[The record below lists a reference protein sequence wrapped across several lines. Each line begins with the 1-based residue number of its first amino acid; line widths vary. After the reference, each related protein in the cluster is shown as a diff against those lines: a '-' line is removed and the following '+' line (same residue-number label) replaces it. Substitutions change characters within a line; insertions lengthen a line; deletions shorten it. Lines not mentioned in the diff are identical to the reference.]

1 MGLREL
7 LAGLFSGDREDEA
20 EKLIQD
26 FQTKLGYRFK
36 NESFLL
42 EALTHRS
49 YVRTVDHNT
58 RSNERL
64 EFLGDSVLGMVIAEH
79 LLLSNPKFDEGD
91 LTKCKALLV
100 NEAALAGV
108 AMESGLNRFI
118 LLSPDEERT
127 GGRERNSIM
136 SDAVEAVIGAIFLD
150 GGLNPARDFIRRIL
164 IIRENEILND
174 VSQRNFKG
182 ELLEYL
188 QARGGGPPH
197 YEVLSEEGPDHNK
210 TFTIAVYT
218 NGEMTGTGTGS
229 TKKEAEQQAAAVA
242 LERLGGAT
250 GDED

>member
-7 LAGLFSGDREDEA
+7 LDGLFSGNRGNQA
-20 EKLIQD
+20 NKLIED
-26 FQTKLGYRFK
+26 FHQKLGYRFK
-36 NESFLL
+36 NGSFLW

-79 LLLSNPKFDEGD
+79 LLLTNTNFDEGD

-100 NEAALAGV
+100 NESALAGV
-108 AMESGLNRFI
+108 ALESGLNQFI
-118 LLSPDEERT
+118 MLSSDEERT

-150 GGLNPARDFIRRIL
+150 GGLTPAREFINRIL
-164 IIRENEILND
+164 ITRENEILND
-174 VSQRNFKG
+174 ISQRNFKG

-188 QARGGGPPH
+188 QARAAGPPH

-218 NGEMTGTGTGS
+218 NGEITGTGTGS
-229 TKKEAEQQAAAVA
+229 TKKEAEQHAAAVA

>member
-1 MGLREL
+1 M
-7 LAGLFSGDREDEA
+7 
-20 EKLIQD
+20 IQD